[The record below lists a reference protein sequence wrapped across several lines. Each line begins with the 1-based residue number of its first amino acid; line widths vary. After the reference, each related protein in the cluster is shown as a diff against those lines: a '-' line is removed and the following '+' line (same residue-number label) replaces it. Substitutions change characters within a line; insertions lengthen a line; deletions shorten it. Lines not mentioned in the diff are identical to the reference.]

1 MCLSPRMTNRMISI
15 SIHVHD
21 KNAQAV
27 HAFVIQHI
35 LPQRFRLSYVK
46 DNSGH
51 FPINRLRNVAINN
64 TITSHFWLTDVDIW
78 PACCS
83 PSLFS
88 LVADLYETIL
98 SLPSSLLAIDKQAI
112 VVPVY
117 EVLPISVQ
125 MKASNKERVQNGNS
139 DCTDLQACLFKF
151 MRSVRVRHRHLY
163 AVPHHREELMSCLQF
178 GPCEQ
183 FKKNRKTHVHF
194 QQCIHQLVLHQ
205 LRAMGEDDKS
215 IQVPLR
221 CGMLQE

>member
-1 MCLSPRMTNRMISI
+1 MKSKQDSTVCPYSLMRLPSGGMGCVYPPVWRIEWSAF
-15 SIHVHD
+15 HVHD
-21 KNAQAV
+21 KNAGAV
-27 HAFVIQHI
+27 HTFTTQHI

-83 PSLFS
+83 HSLFS

-117 EVLPISVQ
+117 EVLSTSKPP
-125 MKASNKERVQNGNS
+125 KASNKERVQNGND
-139 DCTDLQACLFKF
+139 DCTDLQACLFKC
-151 MRSVRVRHRHLY
+151 VK
-163 AVPHHREELMSCLQF
+163 
-178 GPCEQ
+178 CESE
-183 FKKNRKTHVHF
+183 T
-194 QQCIHQLVLHQ
+194 
-205 LRAMGEDDKS
+205 
-215 IQVPLR
+215 
-221 CGMLQE
+221 

>member
-1 MCLSPRMTNRMISI
+1 M
-15 SIHVHD
+15 
-21 KNAQAV
+21 
-27 HAFVIQHI
+27 
-35 LPQRFRLSYVK
+35 K

-83 PSLFS
+83 HSLFS

-125 MKASNKERVQNGNS
+125 MKASNKERVQNGND
-139 DCTDLQACLFKF
+139 DCTDLQACLFKC
-151 MRSVRVRHRHLY
+151 VK
-163 AVPHHREELMSCLQF
+163 C
-178 GPCEQ
+178 
-183 FKKNRKTHVHF
+183 
-194 QQCIHQLVLHQ
+194 
-205 LRAMGEDDKS
+205 KS
-215 IQVPLR
+215 
-221 CGMLQE
+221 ET